1 MSFTPPPANQ
11 LVNFV
16 AASRKSRL
24 IPSGYFSPNDS
35 TNWIWDISSSG
46 GGIPNPVTPTGAID
60 GVNAVFV
67 SPTAPTV
74 GLAVFRNGIL
84 QDPALSYT
92 LVGSTI
98 TFNAANIPQVG
109 DDLMVLVD

>member
-1 MSFTPPPANQ
+1 MSFTPPPANV
-11 LVNFV
+11 LVNFT
-16 AASRKSRL
+16 AAGRKARL
-24 IPSGYFSPNDS
+24 IPSGYFSPND
-35 TNWIWDISSSG
+35 NINFIWDIANSSG
-46 GGIPNPVTPTGAID
+46 GFPNPVTPTGTID

-74 GLAVFRNGIL
+74 GLAVFRNGLL
-84 QDPALSYT
+84 QDPAISYT